1 MKFSKIAKYLR
12 EEANL
17 SQVELSKKLGISS
30 GAVGHL
36 ETGRNEPTAS
46 TLLAYAK
53 YFNVSIDELL
63 DNNITPTEKAAGAAA
78 TRKESITPIEDE
90 LLYTFRQV
98 GKKHGEETQKAI
110 ITMIE
115 KML

>member
-1 MKFSKIAKYLR
+1 MNRLKELRKEKQITQSEIAKFI
-12 EEANL
+12 
-17 SQVELSKKLGISS
+17 GISQNS
-30 GAVGHL
+30 YSYWENGKVKID
-36 ETGRNEPTAS
+36 NES
-46 TLLAYAK
+46 IIKLAN
-53 YFNVSIDELL
+53 YFNVSVDYLL
-63 DNNITPTEKAAGAAA
+63 GREVPTLAEKAAGAAA

-90 LLYTFRQV
+90 LLYNFRQV

>member
-1 MKFSKIAKYLR
+1 MLRLR
-12 EEANL
+12 ELRKANNL
-17 SQVELSKKLGISS
+17 TVAQTAQNLNIPF
-30 GAVGHL
+30 
-36 ETGRNEPTAS
+36 ETYRSYEIGRNQADYD
-46 TLLAYAK
+46 TLLKLAS
-53 YFNVSIDELL
+53 YFNVSVDFLLGRDEP
-63 DNNITPTEKAAGAAA
+63 TPEEQSAGASA

>member
-1 MKFSKIAKYLR
+1 MLRLR
-12 EEANL
+12 ELRKANNL
-17 SQVELSKKLGISS
+17 TVAQTAQNLNIPF
-30 GAVGHL
+30 
-36 ETGRNEPTAS
+36 ETYRSYEIGRNQADYD
-46 TLLAYAK
+46 TLLKLAS
-53 YFNVSIDELL
+53 YFNVSVDYLL
-63 DNNITPTEKAAGAAA
+63 GREVPTLAEKAAGASA

-98 GKKHGEETQKAI
+98 GKKHGEDTQKAI